1 MPIEPSSFRERAD
14 GGKGGPLQSDPAEH
28 VAPRIRAQA
37 AEIIATVL
45 AGTESGQA
53 TARTQL
59 RELLAANP
67 DRPEVALVEHL
78 IALRRRT
85 GSSSAPANFGPLT
98 GSPSP
103 APVTQVGSRVESM
116 LQGRMLITAFQPI
129 CSLSHGG
136 VVGAQALT
144 RFFSEVGGEAADWFA
159 MAKQELLGSE
169 LEFAALESALEAAQD
184 LPPHLYVALKISPA
198 TCLDPLLPELLND
211 CPLDLGRLVLELTE
225 EMTREQPLALAAAL
239 APLRRGGVRLSVD
252 HAGSHF
258 TSLRHIGQL
267 KPDIIKLDR
276 TLVARIEED
285 PLRSSLAEAMV
296 GFATYLDAVVIA
308 QGIETFAELEA
319 VRNLGVAAVQGYLL
333 GTPTTN
339 TAEWAGWTQVAQR
352 SPKETI
358 L

>member
-1 MPIEPSSFRERAD
+1 MSIEPSSFPEPAD
-14 GGKGGPLQSDPAEH
+14 GGKGGPLQSDSADR
-28 VAPRIRAQA
+28 VAPGIRAQA

-45 AGTESGQA
+45 AGTESAQA

-78 IALRRRT
+78 IALRKRT
-85 GSSSAPANFGPLT
+85 GSSGAAASLAPMT
-98 GSPSP
+98 GMSSPESI
-103 APVTQVGSRVESM
+103 TQVGSRVESI

-129 CSLSHGG
+129 CALSHGG

-144 RFFSEVGGEAADWFA
+144 RFFSEEGDEAADWFA
-159 MAKQELLGSE
+159 TAKKELLGSE
-169 LEFAALESALEAAQD
+169 LEFAALEAALEAAQD

-198 TCLDPLLPELLND
+198 TCLDPLLPELLTD
-211 CPLDLGRLVLELTE
+211 CSLDLGRLVLELTE
-225 EMTREQPLALAAAL
+225 EMTREQPVALAAAL
-239 APLRRGGVRLSVD
+239 APLRRGGVRLAID

-267 KPDIIKLDR
+267 KPDFIKLDR
-276 TLVARIEED
+276 TLVAGIEAD

-296 GFATYLDAVVIA
+296 GFANYLDAVVIA

-319 VRNLGVAAVQGYLL
+319 VRGLGVAAVQGYLL

-339 TAEWAGWTQVAQR
+339 TEEWAGWTRVAQN
-352 SPKETI
+352 SPTETI